1 MYRPHLNVL
10 ADLFYPQLCVG
21 CERRASDV
29 LCRTCFDAL
38 SRLGSPVC
46 GRSGLPTAFATFVCE
61 ECKNVDFSFEG
72 ALEV

>member
-1 MYRPHLNVL
+1 MYSPYLTAL
-10 ADLFYPQLCVG
+10 ADLFYPETCVG

-29 LCRTCFDAL
+29 LCRTCFETL
-38 SRLGSPVC
+38 PMIGSPVC
-46 GRSGLPTAFATFVCE
+46 GRSGLPTAFATFVYE